1 MKQTT
6 VVIGASRGIGLA
18 TALLLLEHGH
28 NVVGTG
34 RTDPG
39 NFPGSFYELDFSNS
53 DNLAEVSSAI
63 AAQHP
68 VTGLV
73 NNAGISK
80 AISIYDTSLGDM
92 DAHYDINVRALVQIT
107 QAFWPRLTEAPNG
120 GRIVNI
126 ASRAILGRG
135 NRTPYV
141 ATKAAVVGLTRS
153 WALDL
158 AGAGV
163 LVNCVA
169 PGPVQTKL
177 FKNNHPDG
185 SLELSHI
192 VSGIPLGRVG
202 TPQEVAGPIAF
213 LLSPEASF
221 ITGQTLYVCGG
232 GSVGRTPI

>member
-73 NNAGISK
+73 NNAGIS
-80 AISIYDTSLGDM
+80 
-92 DAHYDINVRALVQIT
+92 
-107 QAFWPRLTEAPNG
+107 
-120 GRIVNI
+120 
-126 ASRAILGRG
+126 
-135 NRTPYV
+135 
-141 ATKAAVVGLTRS
+141 
-153 WALDL
+153 
-158 AGAGV
+158 
-163 LVNCVA
+163 
-169 PGPVQTKL
+169 
-177 FKNNHPDG
+177 
-185 SLELSHI
+185 
-192 VSGIPLGRVG
+192 
-202 TPQEVAGPIAF
+202 
-213 LLSPEASF
+213 
-221 ITGQTLYVCGG
+221 
-232 GSVGRTPI
+232 